1 MSPQFTSVSDTVT
14 QDTINA
20 YADLSGDYNPLHVDL
35 EVAAASEFGG
45 TIAHGP
51 IAFQALFRSLTDGLG
66 AAELPPGTRIEVSY
80 RAPVRPGDTVSSQ
93 LEPAVAGPTA
103 DGAGGVRYDAA
114 CVNQDGVT
122 VISGT
127 VSLPA

>member
-66 AAELPPGTRIEVSY
+66 APDLPPGTRIAVTY

-93 LEPAVAGPTA
+93 MEAAEG
-103 DGAGGVRYDAA
+103 DEGMRYDAA

>member
-1 MSPQFTSVSDTVT
+1 MTRPTRFEHHQYVGDKRT
-14 QDTINA
+14 QIVQ
-20 YADLSGDYNPLHVDL
+20 YAGASGDYNPLHVDL

-66 AAELPPGTRIEVSY
+66 SPALPPGTRIAVTSP
-80 RAPVRPGDTVSSQ
+80 APVRPGDAVSSQ
-93 LEPAVAGPTA
+93 LEPIEGQPDHDYA
-103 DGAGGVRYDAA
+103 AA
-114 CVNQDGVT
+114 CVNQDGTT

-127 VSLPA
+127 LSLPS

>member
-20 YADLSGDYNPLHVDL
+20 YAELSGDYNPLHVDL

-51 IAFQALFRSLTDGLG
+51 IAFQALFRTLTDGLG
-66 AAELPPGTRIEVSY
+66 SPALSPGSRIVVTY
-80 RAPVRPGDTVSSQ
+80 RAPVRPGDTVTSE
-93 LEPAVAGPTA
+93 LEPAADA
-103 DGAGGVRYDAA
+103 DGDGARYDAA

-127 VSLPA
+127 VSLPS

>member
-14 QDTINA
+14 QQTINA

-66 AAELPPGTRIEVSY
+66 APDLPPGTRIAVTY

-93 LEPAVAGPTA
+93 LEPAEGDD
-103 DGAGGVRYDAA
+103 DGARYDAA

-127 VSLPA
+127 VTLPA

>member
-14 QDTINA
+14 QPTINA

-66 AAELPPGTRIEVSY
+66 SPGLPPGTRIAVTY

-93 LEPAVAGPTA
+93 LEPAGDDDGDAGA
-103 DGAGGVRYDAA
+103 RYDAA

-127 VSLPA
+127 VTLPA